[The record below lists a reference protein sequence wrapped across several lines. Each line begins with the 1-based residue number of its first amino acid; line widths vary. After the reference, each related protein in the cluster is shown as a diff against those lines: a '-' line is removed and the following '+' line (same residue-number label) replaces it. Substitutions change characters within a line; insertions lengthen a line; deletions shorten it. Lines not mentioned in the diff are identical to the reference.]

1 MPVGSELDTP
11 LAGRKEGELARQ
23 PAAPLE
29 RRRGRGGPVN
39 LRANRVV
46 LSVSNARTIAGGEM
60 AEDRQVLMGVLA
72 GTTAAA
78 ALQHL
83 LD

>member
-1 MPVGSELDTP
+1 MGSELDTP

-23 PAAPLE
+23 PAAPPE
-29 RRRGRGGPVN
+29 RKRGRGGPVN
-39 LRANRVV
+39 LRANRVS
-46 LSVSNARTIAGGEM
+46 SVEYADHCGGEM

>member
-1 MPVGSELDTP
+1 VAPSTF
-11 LAGRKEGELARQ
+11 ARIVWSCVEY
-23 PAAPLE
+23 ADHC
-29 RRRGRGGPVN
+29 
-39 LRANRVV
+39 
-46 LSVSNARTIAGGEM
+46 GGEM

-78 ALQHL
+78 ALQRL